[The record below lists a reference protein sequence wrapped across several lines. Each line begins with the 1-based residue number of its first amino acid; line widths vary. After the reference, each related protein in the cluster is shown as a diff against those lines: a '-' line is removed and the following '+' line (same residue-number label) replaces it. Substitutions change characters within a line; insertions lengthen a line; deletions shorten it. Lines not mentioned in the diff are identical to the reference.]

1 MTLKIGL
8 TGGIGAGKSVVARIF
23 EVIGVPVYYA
33 DDAARELQNNDPDLI
48 SEITALFGPSAY
60 QNGKLDRKYISEIV
74 FNDAGKLRQLN
85 ALVHPIT
92 IQNAFEW
99 MKGQTA
105 AYSIKEAALIFE
117 SGAELELDYVI
128 GVTAPEKMRISRTM
142 ARDSITEEEVRR
154 RMERQIPEDE
164 KMRLCDY
171 VIFNDEKQL
180 LIPQVLKIHNQ
191 LLTLS
196 EDN

>member
-60 QNGKLDRKYISEIV
+60 RDGQLDRKYISEIV

-85 ALVHPIT
+85 ALVHPVT
-92 IQNAFEW
+92 INSAYEW
-99 MKGQTA
+99 MKEQTA
-105 AYSIKEAALIFE
+105 PYSIKEAALIFE
-117 SGAELELDYVI
+117 SGSELDLDYVI
-128 GVTAPEKMRISRTM
+128 GVSAPEKTRISRTM

-171 VIFNDEKQL
+171 VIFNDEQQL
-180 LIPQVLKIHNQ
+180 LIPQVLKIHKQ
-191 LLTLS
+191 LLTLA
-196 EDN
+196 EDI